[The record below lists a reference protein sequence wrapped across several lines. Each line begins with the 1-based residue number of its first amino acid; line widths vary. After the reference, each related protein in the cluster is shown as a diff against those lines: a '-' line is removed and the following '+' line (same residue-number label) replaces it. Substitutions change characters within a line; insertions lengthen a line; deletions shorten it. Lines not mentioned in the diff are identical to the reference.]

1 MKKERGE
8 NRPLSSLHPFN
19 HGQNRNQNLIK
30 TRALRNES
38 CHMKEINE
46 RLGTYRICFFL
57 LLIDRCISQNASQ
70 SVAPD
75 DFCKRVDF
83 CV

>member
-1 MKKERGE
+1 MKIKKRGE
-8 NRPLSSLHPFN
+8 NRPLTSLHPFN

-46 RLGTYRICFFL
+46 RLGTYRICFLFYY
-57 LLIDRCISQNASQ
+57 LLIDASVKMLL
-70 SVAPD
+70 SL
-75 DFCKRVDF
+75 
-83 CV
+83 